1 MSLLRM
7 TEDIPKKGLEYAT
20 KRKIP
25 MKFPG
30 SWRLWVRKVRK

>member
-7 TEDIPKKGLEYAT
+7 NEDNPRKGLEYAT
-20 KRKIP
+20 KRKIL

-30 SWRLWVRKVRK
+30 SWRLWVREVRK